1 MKSEVAHALHST
13 SDYEVFI
20 MRNVMKYYALA
31 GMLMVFAVGS
41 HAQDAAA
48 PSETDDSA
56 AKAAFEAAVNSY
68 VTQRRELEAGMPTLS
83 TEATA
88 EQLAAHKS
96 ALFKNISTQRKA
108 AKRGVIFTPAA
119 EAMIGRIIQAN
130 YSDAELANI
139 KAENAEADMKGVKLA
154 INAAY
159 PEGREKV
166 EMPPRLLLAL
176 PELPDELNYHFIG
189 RDLIILDKES
199 GLIIDFM
206 TSALP

>member
-1 MKSEVAHALHST
+1 MAHALHLIA
-13 SDYEVFI
+13 DYEVFI

-31 GMLMVFAVGS
+31 GMLLVFAVGTP
-41 HAQDAAA
+41 AQDAAA
-48 PSETDDSA
+48 TETADA
-56 AKAAFEAAVNSY
+56 ATKAAFEAAVNSY
-68 VTQRRELEAGMPTLS
+68 VAQRREIEAGMPTLS
-83 TEATA
+83 TEATP
-88 EQLAAHKS
+88 EELASHKS
-96 ALFKNISTQRKA
+96 ALFKNIATQRKV
-108 AKRGVIFTPAA
+108 AKKGDIFTPAA
-119 EAMIGRIIQAN
+119 VAMISRIIKAN

-139 KAENAEADMKGVKLA
+139 KAENAEADTKGVKLA

-176 PELPDELNYHFIG
+176 PELPDEVNYHFIG

-206 TSALP
+206 TNALP